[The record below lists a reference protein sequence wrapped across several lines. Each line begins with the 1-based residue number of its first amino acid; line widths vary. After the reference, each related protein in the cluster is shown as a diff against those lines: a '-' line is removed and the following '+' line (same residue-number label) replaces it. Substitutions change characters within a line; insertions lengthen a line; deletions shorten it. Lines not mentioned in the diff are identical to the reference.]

1 MSRMG
6 HKIPRRRSKL
16 YKLRCAVAD
25 IETILRCN
33 NELRFNFPKWSFI
46 LAGALRK
53 LEEATAAMHA
63 EEKRTGTRPDEG
75 WTRDQMIGGR

>member
-1 MSRMG
+1 MG

-16 YKLRCAVAD
+16 HKLRVAVGN
-25 IETILRCN
+25 IETMIRCN
-33 NELRFNFPKWSFI
+33 GELKINFPQWSFI
-46 LAGALRK
+46 LAGALWK